1 MIRKIFRKFFRWV
14 LKEDFKRLQETEENI
29 EAIAVEYAIKQN
41 EYDKRISDLSTELA
55 KLIYNGKY
63 KE

>member
-1 MIRKIFRKFFRWV
+1 M
-14 LKEDFKRLQETEENI
+14 KEDFKRLQETEENI